1 MFYIWIEDCVLVYR
15 FLNDFNKSVDFRRW
29 GIEGLVYLILDVEVK
44 EEFINDISVLR
55 LLIDVV
61 VVSMFLEGYWLWFL

>member
-1 MFYIWIEDCVLVYR
+1 MGDCVLVYR

-29 GIEGLVYLILDVEVK
+29 GIEGLAYLILDVEVK

-61 VVSMFLEGYWLWFL
+61 VVSMFLEGY

>member
-1 MFYIWIEDCVLVYR
+1 MFYIWIEDCVYVYR

-29 GIEGLVYLILDVEVK
+29 GIEGLAYLILDVEVK

-61 VVSMFLEGYWLWFL
+61 VVSMFLEVYWLWFL

>member
-1 MFYIWIEDCVLVYR
+1 MEDCVLVYR
-15 FLNDFNKSVDFRRW
+15 FLNDFNKSVDFRCW

-61 VVSMFLEGYWLWFL
+61 VVSMFLEVY

>member
-1 MFYIWIEDCVLVYR
+1 MFYIWIEDCVYVYR

>member
-1 MFYIWIEDCVLVYR
+1 MEDCVYVYR

-61 VVSMFLEGYWLWFL
+61 VVSMFLEVY

>member
-1 MFYIWIEDCVLVYR
+1 MEDCVLVYR

-61 VVSMFLEGYWLWFL
+61 VVSMFLEVY

>member
-1 MFYIWIEDCVLVYR
+1 MFYIWIEDCVYVYR

-61 VVSMFLEGYWLWFL
+61 VVSMFLEVYWLWFL

>member
-1 MFYIWIEDCVLVYR
+1 MEDCVYVYR

-61 VVSMFLEGYWLWFL
+61 VVSMFLEGY